1 MVKQALCLI
10 ALGAF
15 SLSSRLLAAP
25 EIEFDEP
32 APWKESQQALPP
44 YPQEVDLLEF
54 KLDGPDSAYAYRIDT
69 KSLLLAGDG
78 VVHYTVVLT
87 SNTGATNVLR
97 EGLRCAT
104 NQYKTYGYGT
114 PELALVALEKS
125 EWRKIESQ
133 GSGRFRRDLLNY
145 YLCDSLRIPLQ
156 PVQIRKRLQHPAG
169 FSSTPNPGF

>member
-1 MVKQALCLI
+1 MVKQTLCLI
-10 ALGAF
+10 VFGAL
-15 SLSSRLLAAP
+15 SLTRPLFAAP

-32 APWKESQQALPP
+32 APWKESQQALPS
-44 YPQEVDLLEF
+44 YPQDADLLEF
-54 KLDGPDSAYAYRIDT
+54 KVDGPGSAFEYRIDS
-69 KSLLLAGDG
+69 KSLLLAGDS

-87 SNTGATNVLR
+87 SRTGTTNVLR

-114 PELALVALEKS
+114 PELTLAALERS

-133 GSGRFRRDLLNY
+133 GPARFRRDLLNY

-156 PVQIRKRLQHPAG
+156 PVQILKRLQHPPD